1 MEQKMIFKAPESRKT
16 PVLPTKFEHLTPFIG
31 WSLTTETERN
41 TKRHETSMEEIH
53 EFIEAM
59 LQDVNEIVAHLESSA
74 PEEISEEDEALMSM
88 LLSLAEVAPVVE
100 CYGQQAVV
108 DGYDPRRFQS
118 TESFSMHPV
127 L

>member
-1 MEQKMIFKAPESRKT
+1 
-16 PVLPTKFEHLTPFIG
+16 
-31 WSLTTETERN
+31 
-41 TKRHETSMEEIH
+41 MEEIH